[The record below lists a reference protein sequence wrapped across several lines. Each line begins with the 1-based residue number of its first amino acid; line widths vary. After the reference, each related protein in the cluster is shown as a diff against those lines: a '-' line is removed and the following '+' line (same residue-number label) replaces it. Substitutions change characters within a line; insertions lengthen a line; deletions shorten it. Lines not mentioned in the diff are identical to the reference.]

1 MRRPLFLAISLAL
14 VASIGVV
21 VPARADDRRCS
32 GTIGSVHVDGNVI
45 VPSGAKCT
53 LRGTR
58 VDDNVFVR
66 RGAVLEAYG
75 VKVGGNIQADNYRR
89 VLVRPRTVDDRV
101 VRSRI
106 GGDIQLFD
114 GDRGKVRRV
123 VIGGN
128 LQVKQNRG
136 FQVALRN
143 IIDADLQ
150 AFGNDGG
157 FRIYANRIDGN
168 LQCKSND
175 PPPYGGNNVVQGNK
189 EDQCSKL

>member
-1 MRRPLFLAISLAL
+1 MLVILVAWLL
-14 VASIGVV
+14 VAS
-21 VPARADDRRCS
+21 PAEADDRRCT
-32 GTIGSVHVDGNVI
+32 GVIRAVHVDGNVI
-45 VPSGAKCT
+45 VPAGARCQ

-66 RGAVLEAYG
+66 KGSVLEAFG
-75 VKVGGNIQADNYRR
+75 VRVGGNIQATQHRR
-89 VLVRPRTVDDRV
+89 VLVTTRTVNDVV
-101 VRSRI
+101 VRSRV

-114 GDRGKVRRV
+114 GVRGEVRRT

-136 FQVALRN
+136 FQAALRN
-143 IIDADLQ
+143 VIDADLQ
-150 AFGNDGG
+150 AFTNTGG

-175 PPPYGGNNVVQGNK
+175 PPPYGGKNLVEGNK
-189 EDQCSKL
+189 EDQCHRL